1 LLKVVSIEFTDL
13 KERTYRIESY
23 QLQDFFLNGGAEA
36 NLIKTKAWNQHGNTF
51 VNSYMESAEGNLIFA
66 LYTANKSAQQIEDL
80 RREISNICNPL
91 NGVVEMKITLNNE
104 NIYRRDIT
112 FTTAPIFPIGFENRN
127 NQWQIIQLQYE
138 ANNPFW
144 YSDQE
149 IVETFQT
156 SIPLFEFPV
165 EFVESG
171 IEFGSYIPSKMVVNN
186 GQVEAPITIIIE
198 GACVNPIIE
207 NLTTGEM
214 IRFKNLVMTAEDRL
228 LIDTSFGNKK
238 VILND
243 TKNMFYALDFSTTF
257 FHLQIG
263 ENEIDFR
270 DDTLLTPEATIY
282 FIYRN
287 MFHTI

>member
-1 LLKVVSIEFTDL
+1 MLKVVSIEFTDL